1 MAEKVDLKAAK
12 KDKEEKSLKPAKE
25 EKSSK
30 PAKADKS
37 SKKTVKKDDKKPNI
51 FARIAKYFR
60 ECKAEV
66 KKITWPTP
74 RTVFN
79 NCGIVLLIILVMGLL
94 IFGLDRGLFALLGL
108 IMETSAM

>member
-108 IMETSAM
+108 DRKSVV